1 VISCL
6 EISDRAKYVAWNDL
20 DDTHDTSDL
29 DEMHDLDD
37 LHGERPTQA
46 AKIASDS
53 RRDVIFNNVGSPT
66 HAIIMKNR
74 TNRRHDPILDPNNV
88 TVSSTGNR
96 DLQVTKGL

>member
-1 VISCL
+1 MIRVIWM
-6 EISDRAKYVAWNDL
+6 K
-20 DDTHDTSDL
+20 
-29 DEMHDLDD
+29 MHDLDD

-74 TNRRHDPILDPNNV
+74 TNRRHDPILDPPLDPNNV